1 MNHPPP
7 ASRIRGTEMLLIK
20 CPICGVEANDADFLY
35 GGEAHIKRPA
45 STDPEAVSDEA
56 QYRYLYERKN
66 PRGVHQELW
75 QCARGCG
82 KWFHATRDTVTQ
94 EFLAY
99 YKISDPI
106 PAIETRPTVTKG
118 GKS

>member
-1 MNHPPP
+1 
-7 ASRIRGTEMLLIK
+7 MLLIK
-20 CPICGVEANDADFLY
+20 CPVCGVEANDADFHY

-45 STDPEAVSDEA
+45 STDPENVSDQA
-56 QYRYLYERKN
+56 QYTYLYERKN
-66 PRGVHQELW
+66 PRGIHQELW

-82 KWFHATRDTVTQ
+82 KWFHATRNTVSQ

-99 YKISDPI
+99 YLISDPI
-106 PAIETRPTVTKG
+106 PGVRKHKPAAKG